1 MHHHDP
7 QSPLSSLFRATAA
20 LAAIVVTCSL
30 FYGVIAGMAGD
41 PWTATQEMSVVAS
54 QSP

>member
-7 QSPLSSLFRATAA
+7 QSPLTSLLRAAAA
-20 LAAIVVTCSL
+20 LAAVVVTCSL

-41 PWTATQEMSVVAS
+41 PWTAPLDMSMVAS
-54 QSP
+54 QTP

>member
-7 QSPLSSLFRATAA
+7 ESPLSSLLRATAA
-20 LAAIVVTCSL
+20 LAAVVVTCSL

-41 PWTATQEMSVVAS
+41 PWVMPLDLSVVAS
-54 QSP
+54 QTP

>member
-7 QSPLSSLFRATAA
+7 QSPISSLLRATAA
-20 LAAIVVTCSL
+20 LAAIVVTSTL

-41 PWTATQEMSVVAS
+41 PWTAPETSVVAS
-54 QSP
+54 DTP